1 MKKILFS
8 FLFISLSLSSVFA
21 VDGVKN
27 LSEFENNNSEMLTSK
42 KYVDSAYNVLNSAII
57 EKQKQLEDFDSA
69 SNTGNVKQSGSGNI
83 VTSVTASDG
92 TVTVQRANVSI
103 PVGSA
108 NASNYSTIWLE

>member
-21 VDGVKN
+21 DDGIKK
-27 LSEFENNNSEMLTSK
+27 LSEFEGAVDALTSK
-42 KYVDSAYNVLNSAII
+42 NYVDSAYNVLNSAII
-57 EKQKQLEDFDSA
+57 DKQNTLEDFDSA

-92 TVTVQRANVSI
+92 TVTVQRANVTI
-103 PVGSA
+103 PVGGA
-108 NASNYSTIWLE
+108 NASNYATIWLE